1 MTRAALGIALLL
13 AACGAPGPS
22 PAPPGEVLRPAPAIP
37 WEQTVE
43 GEVRT
48 FPRLLRLAHADELW
62 ARLVASGLELPADS
76 RELGLAL
83 RELPGEPRLES
94 YGCRDLGL
102 GPQVYGHGDRPD
114 PALAEETL
122 YELARRC
129 VPGATLGVRPSYLIV
144 RGDDHQQARVR
155 DLLDRLR
162 ALLPTLR

>member
-22 PAPPGEVLRPAPAIP
+22 PAPPREAVRPAC
-37 WEQTVE
+37 EQIVE

-48 FPRLLRLAHADELW
+48 FPRLLRLAHAAELW